1 MYKQTEYM
9 WSLLI
14 GYKSLYLYI
23 TIVNCFWLVNF
34 AEYEDSA
41 MLESHIE
48 NVQESLLKIT
58 KQVKESKEKAQEK
71 QKF

>member
-23 TIVNCFWLVNF
+23 TIVKCFWLVNF
-34 AEYEDSA
+34 AEYEDSTI
-41 MLESHIE
+41 LESHIE
-48 NVQESLLKIT
+48 KVQESLLKIT

-71 QKF
+71 QKL

>member
-9 WSLLI
+9 WPLLI

-23 TIVNCFWLVNF
+23 TIVKYFWLVNF
-34 AEYEDSA
+34 AEYEDSTI
-41 MLESHIE
+41 LESHIE
-48 NVQESLLKIT
+48 KVQESLLKIT

-71 QKF
+71 QKL

>member
-1 MYKQTEYM
+1 
-9 WSLLI
+9 
-14 GYKSLYLYI
+14 
-23 TIVNCFWLVNF
+23 
-34 AEYEDSA
+34 

-71 QKF
+71 QKL

>member
-23 TIVNCFWLVNF
+23 TIVKCFWLVNF